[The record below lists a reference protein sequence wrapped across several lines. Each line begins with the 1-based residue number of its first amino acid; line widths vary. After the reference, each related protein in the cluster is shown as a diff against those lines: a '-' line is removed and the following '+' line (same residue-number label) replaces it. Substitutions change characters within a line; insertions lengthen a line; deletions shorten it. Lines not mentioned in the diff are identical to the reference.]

1 MKNTKALVLYIE
13 NGNKRILSVR
23 NYGCLLDFGVFLKE
37 YYFNNNIEFLFDL
50 NSLNKYNINE
60 IFNIDYKDAIKENNY
75 DLIYFLEGSKIFVN
89 TLSSFVPKISV
100 ENYIDVDLLEAIERV
115 CLKHLFRRY
124 YKDIKANE
132 TLLNSDFIS
141 EDCKYLKLLRLV
153 NEAHDNGY
161 KYPTDKL
168 NRWLGYIQGVLIAY
182 GILNVNEERDYSRPL
197 LHSFHLESINSF

>member
-1 MKNTKALVLYIE
+1 MKNTKALVVYIE
-13 NGNKRILSVR
+13 NGKKRILSVR

-37 YYFNNNIEFLFDL
+37 YYFNNNIEFLLKL

-60 IFNIDYKDAIKENNY
+60 IFNIYYKDVLKENNY

-89 TLSSFVPKISV
+89 TLSSFIPKISV

-115 CLKHLFRRY
+115 CLNHLFKRY
-124 YKDIKANE
+124 YKDIKSNE
-132 TLLNSDFIS
+132 NLLNSDFIS

-153 NEAHDNGY
+153 DEAQDNGY

-168 NRWLGYIQGVLIAY
+168 HRWLGYLQGVLIAY

-197 LHSFHLESINSF
+197 LHLFHIKPIESF